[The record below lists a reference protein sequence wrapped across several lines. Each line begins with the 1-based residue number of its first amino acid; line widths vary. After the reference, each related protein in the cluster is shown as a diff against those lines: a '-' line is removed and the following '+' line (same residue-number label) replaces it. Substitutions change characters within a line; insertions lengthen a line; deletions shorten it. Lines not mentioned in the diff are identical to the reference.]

1 MSAAV
6 PAHSPLQLACLED
19 AQSVD
24 DVLRNVDQIIDWS
37 INAESHLGYF
47 AAVYKRVTLAIRA
60 AINDGEFDDGRR
72 VAQLDVAF
80 AQRYFNALNAYFH
93 PNEYHGL
100 TLPWEVAFAG
110 DQDGRAIILQHMMSA
125 FNAHISFDL
134 GMACLT
140 IAADSLDT
148 LENDFNRV
156 NALLCSQ
163 MPGMVGVM
171 QQLSPEMR
179 RTRWLIPDEL
189 GVFDRVLTKLRKGA
203 WLFAVYMAQH
213 PKKAERKR
221 VHQLAWTAALGGW
234 YLQPPARLTPFPAL
248 VRAIAKHESRNVA
261 DNIRAFEK
269 ISNTPDKLDEAYL

>member
-1 MSAAV
+1 
-6 PAHSPLQLACLED
+6 
-19 AQSVD
+19 
-24 DVLRNVDQIIDWS
+24 
-37 INAESHLGYF
+37 
-47 AAVYKRVTLAIRA
+47 
-60 AINDGEFDDGRR
+60 
-72 VAQLDVAF
+72 
-80 AQRYFNALNAYFH
+80 
-93 PNEYHGL
+93 
-100 TLPWEVAFAG
+100 
-110 DQDGRAIILQHMMSA
+110 
-125 FNAHISFDL
+125 
-134 GMACLT
+134 MACLT